1 MRGLGLVV
9 GGVIA
14 PLGLD
19 EVASWAPES
28 GVSCEVVEGEGE
40 DWRALEIPW
49 GSDRV
54 RLTRSTPGDGRF
66 EGQLRALTGAA
77 SRAEVLRTGRTGGR
91 SILLGQRC
99 ASAWQLIAVAHAD
112 ESELPEGW
120 ELLLRRIA
128 QRLNGIIF
136 REGAFLDHELR
147 LFLAPDR
154 DPQPDAAL
162 PLLADALERAQA
174 AEKRIGLFGL
184 QPPPLPPLPGAE
196 EIQLRPAREV
206 AARCQAL
213 WAVASVAEGVEPS
226 AAAELLG
233 SRGVGQVETPQEAA
247 LLAGTAEAPE
257 RFARR
262 KEALH
267 ALLWALGRVELLGAP
282 RHETD
287 FEEATRRLR
296 RHSGTE
302 FLERA
307 QLRPSEEILE
317 EAAVHYACHGSL
329 AAIAAAGRPPEDSQL
344 RVEVVRE
351 RTLALL
357 WLIQHLRQDWD
368 SLEASL

>member
-1 MRGLGLVV
+1 MRGLGLIV

-14 PLGLD
+14 PLQLD
-19 EVASWAPES
+19 EVASWAPGS
-28 GVSCEVVEGEGE
+28 VTCEVVEGEGQ
-40 DWRALEIPW
+40 DWRALELPW
-49 GSDRV
+49 GDDRI
-54 RLTRSTPGDGRF
+54 RLTRSVPGDGRF

-77 SRAEVLRTGRTGGR
+77 GRADVLRTGRTGGR

-99 ASAWQLIAVAHAD
+99 ASAWQLIAVANAD
-112 ESELPEGW
+112 ESRFPEDW

-128 QRLNGIIF
+128 QRLNGMIF

-154 DPQPDAAL
+154 DPHPDSAL

-174 AEKRIGLFGL
+174 AERRIGLFGL
-184 QPPPLPPLPGAE
+184 EPPPLPPLPGAE

-213 WAVASVAEGVEPS
+213 WAIASVASGVEPS
-226 AAAELLG
+226 AASELLR
-233 SRGVGQVETPQEAA
+233 SRDVGEVETAKEAA
-247 LLAGTAEAPE
+247 LLAGEASE
-257 RFARR
+257 TDRFAHR

-267 ALLWALGRVELLGAP
+267 ALLWALGRVEILGAP

-296 RHSGTE
+296 RLSGTE

-307 QLRPSEEILE
+307 QLRPTEEILE
-317 EAAVHYACHGSL
+317 EVAVHYACHGALS
-329 AAIAAAGRPPEDSQL
+329 AIAAAGRPPEETQL
-344 RVEVVRE
+344 RVAVVRE

-368 SLEASL
+368 ALEGSL

>member
-1 MRGLGLVV
+1 MRGLGLIV

-19 EVASWAPES
+19 EVGSWAPGSE
-28 GVSCEVVEGEGE
+28 GCQVLEGEAN
-40 DWRALEIPW
+40 DWRVLELPW
-49 GSDRV
+49 GDDRV
-54 RLTRSTPGDGRF
+54 RLTRSIPGDGRF
-66 EGQLRALTGAA
+66 AGQLRALTGAA
-77 SRAEVLRTGRTGGR
+77 GRAEVLRTGRTGGR

-99 ASAWQLIAVAHAD
+99 ASAWQLIAVAHED
-112 ESELPEGW
+112 ESSLPEGW

-128 QRLNGIIF
+128 QRLNGVIF
-136 REGAFLDHELR
+136 REGAFLDHDLR

-154 DPQPDAAL
+154 DPQPEAAL
-162 PLLADALERAQA
+162 PLLPDALERAQA

-196 EIQLRPAREV
+196 EIQLRSAREV

-213 WAVASVAEGVEPS
+213 WAVASIAAGVEPS
-226 AAAELLG
+226 AATELLR
-233 SRGVGQVETPQEAA
+233 SRGVGEVETPLEAA
-247 LLAGTAEAPE
+247 LLAGEAEQPQ
-257 RFARR
+257 RFAER

-267 ALLWALGRVELLGAP
+267 ALLWALDRVKLLGAP

-296 RHSGTE
+296 RLSGTE
-302 FLERA
+302 FLDKA

-317 EAAVHYACHGSL
+317 EVAVHYACHGSL
-329 AAIAAAGRPPEDSQL
+329 AAIAAEGRDPEDSQL
-344 RVEVVRE
+344 RVGVVRE

>member
-1 MRGLGLVV
+1 M

-19 EVASWAPES
+19 EVASWAPG
-28 GVSCEVVEGEGE
+28 GVSCELIEGEGE
-40 DWRALEIPW
+40 DWRALELPW
-49 GSDRV
+49 GEDRV
-54 RLTRSTPGDGRF
+54 RLTRSVPGDGRF
-66 EGQLRALTGAA
+66 EGQLRALAGAA
-77 SRAEVLRTGRTGGR
+77 GRAEVLRTGRTGGR

-99 ASAWQLIAVAHAD
+99 TSAWQLIAVANQD
-112 ESELPEGW
+112 ESHYPEGW

-128 QRLNGIIF
+128 QRLNGMIF

-154 DPQPDAAL
+154 DPQPDSAL
-162 PLLADALERAQA
+162 PILPDALDRAHA

-184 QPPPLPPLPGAE
+184 EPPPLPPLPGAE
-196 EIQLRPAREV
+196 EIKLRLAREV
-206 AARCQAL
+206 AGRCQAL
-213 WAVASVAEGVEPS
+213 WAVASVAAGVEP
-226 AAAELLG
+226 AAASELLR
-233 SRGVGQVETPQEAA
+233 SRGVGEVETPHEAE
-247 LLAGTAEAPE
+247 LLAGSASEPE
-257 RFARR
+257 RFKHR

-267 ALLWALGRVELLGAP
+267 ALLWALGRVEILGAP

-296 RHSGTE
+296 RLSGTE

-317 EAAVHYACHGSL
+317 EVAVHYACHGALSS
-329 AAIAAAGRPPEDSQL
+329 IAATGRSPDESQL
-344 RVEVVRE
+344 RIEVVRE

-368 SLEASL
+368 ALEGSL